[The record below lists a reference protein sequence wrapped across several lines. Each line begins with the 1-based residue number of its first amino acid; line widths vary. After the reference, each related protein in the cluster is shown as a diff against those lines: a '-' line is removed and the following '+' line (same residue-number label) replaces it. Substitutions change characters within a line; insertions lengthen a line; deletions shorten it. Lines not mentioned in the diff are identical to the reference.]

1 MAGRRYVPGAALST
15 VGKLQARWER
25 TTGYPDIDPF
35 TLRGSLAEPAQGKT
49 VKDLKGDQKDC

>member
-1 MAGRRYVPGAALST
+1 MPGAALST

-25 TTGYPDIDPF
+25 TTGCPDIDPF